1 MSAGADG
8 PVVVLAGE
16 ADMTTAALLHE
27 TLTALLAAG
36 ARLVTIEAA
45 GLSFLDSASMRVLV
59 PAARALRGRHGKLVL
74 ARPQPV
80 VARLLEITGADT
92 LLDVRE

>member
-1 MSAGADG
+1 
-8 PVVVLAGE
+8 VVLSGE
-16 ADMTTAALLHE
+16 ADTTTADLLRE
-27 TLTALLAAG
+27 VLTALLNTG

-45 GLSFLDSASMRVLV
+45 GLSFLDSASMRVLIL
-59 PAARALRGRHGKLVL
+59 AAKAMHGRHGRLVV